1 MPSRRKSREQALQ
14 ILFQL
19 DASPQPVEEA
29 IAAFY
34 ASLSDAAPDQF
45 TEELVRGVTAN
56 RDALDALIRKHSQH
70 WRLERMPV
78 VDRNLL
84 RLALYEMTVLKGAP
98 AVVIDEALEIA
109 KRFSGEESVAFINGV
124 LDAVRKFR

>member
-19 DASPQPVEEA
+19 DASPQPVDDA
-29 IAAFY
+29 IAVYY
-34 ASLSDAAPDQF
+34 ASLSDAAPDPF
-45 TEELVRGVTAN
+45 TEELVRGVTVN
-56 RDALDALIRKHSQH
+56 RDALDALIRKHSKH

-84 RLALYEMTVLKGAP
+84 RLALYELTVLKGAP
-98 AVVIDEALEIA
+98 AVVIDEALELA
-109 KRFSGEESVAFINGV
+109 RRFSGDDSVPFINGV
-124 LDAVRKFR
+124 LDAARKEL